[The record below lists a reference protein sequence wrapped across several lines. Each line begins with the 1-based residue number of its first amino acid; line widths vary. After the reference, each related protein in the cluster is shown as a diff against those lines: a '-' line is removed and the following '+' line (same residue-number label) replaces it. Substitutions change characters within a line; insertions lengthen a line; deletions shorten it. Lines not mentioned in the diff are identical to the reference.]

1 MDEAA
6 LDAGFVGE
14 EELAVE
20 EGNGVA
26 DGVGDR
32 VEDAEIPVRTDEQIA
47 AVQRQ
52 HAVRLQIAEMAGD
65 EGAGRGETWNRRC

>member
-1 MDEAA
+1 M
-6 LDAGFVGE
+6 
-14 EELAVE
+14 AVE

-52 HAVRLQIAEMAGD
+52 HAVRLQIAEMA
-65 EGAGRGETWNRRC
+65 